1 MLKRIYGLNYRW
13 GVVRIK
19 RKVIQ
24 IANSTQLIS
33 LPRKWAQK
41 YDIKKGDELEVEEQ
55 GNKISI
61 STEKTQDPGNIDV
74 NITGLDRDSFMFL
87 LRALYIRGYNEI
99 KLTFNEPFAE
109 HHRIGKKVSV
119 ISQIHAEA
127 NRLTGLEVIQQ
138 RENFC
143 ILKVLTE
150 SSIKDF
156 DLIFRRLFLL
166 LNDASNDF
174 INGAIKGDK
183 YLIESMEEKHNTI
196 TKFMANSLRLLNKV
210 GHPEYNKTQ
219 IYYHIIESIDSI
231 NDVFKNSARDVI
243 DSNIKIS
250 KPCESILRSVNNSL
264 QDFSKLFYKFDFKM
278 IEKIS
283 SDRYKILRDIKQ
295 LIKKL
300 SKEEIKLVIN
310 MEQIVEI
317 IYTLTVAR

>member
-1 MLKRIYGLNYRW
+1 MVQIR
-13 GVVRIK
+13 

-33 LPRKWAQK
+33 LPRKWSQK
-41 YDIKKGDELEVEEQ
+41 YNIQKGDELEVEEQ
-55 GNKISI
+55 GNKILVG
-61 STEKTQDPGNIDV
+61 TEKTQDPGSIEV

-87 LRALYIRGYNEI
+87 IRALYIRGYNEI
-99 KLTFNEPFAE
+99 RLIFNEPFAE
-109 HHRIGKKVSV
+109 HHRIGKKVSI

-143 ILKVLTE
+143 VLKVLTE

-156 DLIFRRLFLL
+156 DLIFRRLLL
-166 LNDASNDF
+166 LLTDASNDF
-174 INGAIKGDK
+174 VNGAIKGDK
-183 YLIESMEEKHNTI
+183 YLIESMEEKHNTT

-219 IYYHIIESIDSI
+219 IYYHIIESIDTI
-231 NDVFKNSARDVI
+231 NDVLKDSARDVTE
-243 DSNIKIS
+243 SNIRIS
-250 KPCESILRSVNNSL
+250 KPCESILRSINSSL

-283 SDRYKILRDIKQ
+283 SDRYNIWNEIKQ
-295 LIKKL
+295 LTKKL
-300 SKEEIKLVIN
+300 SKEEIRLAIN
-310 MEQIVEI
+310 MEQIAET
-317 IYTLTVAR
+317 IYTLKVARMTLEY

>member
-33 LPRKWAQK
+33 LPRQWAQK
-41 YDIKKGDELEVEEQ
+41 YGIKKGDELEVDEQ
-55 GNKISI
+55 GNRICV
-61 STEKTQDPGNIDV
+61 STEKTQDPGNIEV

-109 HHRIGKKVSV
+109 HHRIGKKVSI
-119 ISQIHAEA
+119 ISQIHEEA

-143 ILKVLTE
+143 ILKV
-150 SSIKDF
+150 
-156 DLIFRRLFLL
+156 
-166 LNDASNDF
+166 
-174 INGAIKGDK
+174 
-183 YLIESMEEKHNTI
+183 LIESMEEKHNTI

-231 NDVFKNSARDVI
+231 NDVLKNSARDVI